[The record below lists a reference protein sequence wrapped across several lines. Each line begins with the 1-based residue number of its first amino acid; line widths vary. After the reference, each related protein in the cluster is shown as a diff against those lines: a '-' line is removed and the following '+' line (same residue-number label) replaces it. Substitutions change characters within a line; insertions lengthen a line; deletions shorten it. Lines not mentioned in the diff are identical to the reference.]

1 MGTTE
6 LLLISTGLAMDAFA
20 VAVCK
25 GLSIKKIDISKPII
39 VGLWF
44 GIFQALMPTIGYFLG
59 NTFESFISSINH
71 FVAFILLEFIG
82 INMIIETLKKN
93 DSAFEDGVGIKAMF
107 ILAIAT
113 SIDALTVGITFAFF
127 EIDIFFAALMIGVVT
142 FVLSILGVNIGIII
156 LTLPGLFLFISS
168 TAIPISGY
176 FKSKVS

>member
-1 MGTTE
+1 
-6 LLLISTGLAMDAFA
+6 
-20 VAVCK
+20 
-25 GLSIKKIDISKPII
+25 
-39 VGLWF
+39 
-44 GIFQALMPTIGYFLG
+44 MPTIGYFLG

-127 EIDIFFAALMIGVVT
+127 EINIFFAALMIGVVT
-142 FVLSILGVNIGIII
+142 FVLSTLGVIIGNKFGDKYEKRAQIIGGIILI
-156 LTLPGLFLFISS
+156 CLGIKNLLE
-168 TAIPISGY
+168 Y
-176 FKSKVS
+176 FALI